1 MPLQQPIFN
10 LTKDELLEKCLDLR
24 LPVSRFD
31 SYQTLENFLKAAGDE
46 AGDCQVCTDNKADL
60 TFEEEPIYIGKH
72 FSFKYVLGKVLTL
85 I

>member
-1 MPLQQPIFN
+1 MPLQQPIQH
-10 LTKDELLEKCLDLR
+10 LSKDELLEKCLDLR

-31 SYQTLENFLKAAGDE
+31 SYQTLDNFLKAASDE
-46 AGDCQVCTDNKADL
+46 NDFEKNENHSEVIE
-60 TFEEEPIYIGKH
+60 EEEPVYLGKY

>member
-1 MPLQQPIFN
+1 MPLQQPTTN
-10 LTKDELLEKCLDLR
+10 LTKDELLEKCFDLR

-31 SYQTLENFLKAAGDE
+31 SYETLNNFLKAASDE
-46 AGDCQVCTDNKADL
+46 SAAKQEEIVNSYNEED
-60 TFEEEPIYIGKH
+60 EEPIYLGKH

>member
-1 MPLQQPIFN
+1 MPLQQPVTN

-24 LPVSRFD
+24 LPVSRYD
-31 SYQTLENFLKAAGDE
+31 SYETLNNFLKAASDE
-46 AGDCQVCTDNKADL
+46 SSTKK
-60 TFEEEPIYIGKH
+60 EEVVNQFDEDDEDPVYLGKY